1 MNKQK
6 PISMRIDIFV
16 LWKVDQ
22 EAMVNT
28 LTRNGILN
36 AGASLYCSLQ
46 DSRRSYRMHRQNKG
60 VAEKIVIGFLKL
72 HFPELATDGF
82 IFKLD
87 QTKSPG

>member
-6 PISMRIDIFV
+6 PISMRIDYYV
-16 LWKVDQ
+16 LWRVDQ

-60 VAEKIVIGFLKL
+60 VAEKIVKGFLML
-72 HFPELATDGF
+72 HFPELVHDGF
-82 IFKLD
+82 DFNLHP
-87 QTKSPG
+87 TKSPG

>member
-1 MNKQK
+1 MNKKK
-6 PISMRIDIFV
+6 PISMRIDNIV

-60 VAEKIVIGFLKL
+60 VAEKIIIRFLMSF
-72 HFPELATDGF
+72 FPELVIDGF
-82 IFKLD
+82 EFKLD
-87 QTKSPG
+87 QTKLPG